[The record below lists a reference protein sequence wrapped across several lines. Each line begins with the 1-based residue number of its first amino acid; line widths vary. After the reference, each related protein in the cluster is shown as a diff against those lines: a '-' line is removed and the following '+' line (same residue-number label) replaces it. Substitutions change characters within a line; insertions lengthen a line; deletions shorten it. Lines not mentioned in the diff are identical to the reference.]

1 MAADMEAAVLVEP
14 RHDSMG
20 GLLTEPRADDEMFTE
35 PRTDE
40 TGDSSAPFPF
50 TEPRGGEQ
58 GPAAAADGRESGV
71 PGDCGPLRPLHS
83 RAPPRLR
90 YASACQGRRCTAAHR
105 RSESSAARASASLA
119 AGAPA
124 GYCRALRPPPPPHEP
139 PRLKLLSAE
148 RPRVMQNCVM
158 QNCLPPPLNPTAA
171 GHFLTLD
178 CRSVV
183 WACIAIDRVSRL
195 VDW

>member
-58 GPAAAADGRESGV
+58 GPAAAFGGRG
-71 PGDCGPLRPLHS
+71 GPRVG
-83 RAPPRLR
+83 RAGRLR
-90 YASACQGRRCTAAHR
+90 AAAAAAAAALEGTTA
-105 RSESSAARASASLA
+105 LA
-119 AGAPA
+119 VRVCVSGSKM
-124 GYCRALRPPPPPHEP
+124 YCG
-139 PRLKLLSAE
+139 
-148 RPRVMQNCVM
+148 
-158 QNCLPPPLNPTAA
+158 PPPL
-171 GHFLTLD
+171 
-178 CRSVV
+178 
-183 WACIAIDRVSRL
+183 
-195 VDW
+195 